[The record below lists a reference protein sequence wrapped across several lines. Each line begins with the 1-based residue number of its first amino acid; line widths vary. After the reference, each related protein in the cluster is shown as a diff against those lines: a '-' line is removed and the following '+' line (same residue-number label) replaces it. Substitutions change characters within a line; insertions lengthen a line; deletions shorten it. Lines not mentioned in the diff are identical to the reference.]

1 MKYSGFIKTIREK
14 FPNLKLIQR
23 SSQEVAVYSQ
33 HRLGIYLCFLVQVNF
48 YSYKHIAI
56 IQNHFNGYEFFKV
69 NSKDFYRVLQTINE
83 TFIDAKNKFNIV
95 GS

>member
-1 MKYSGFIKTIREK
+1 MKYSRFIKTIREK
-14 FPNLKLIQR
+14 FPNLKLMQHGR
-23 SSQEVAVYSQ
+23 QEIAIYTQ
-33 HRLGIYLCFLVQVNF
+33 YKHGQYLCFLVQVKF

-83 TFIDAKNKFNIV
+83 TFIDAKNKFDIV